1 MGSES
6 FKDFLRDPLTTVR
19 PARRMTKQISHSSQT
34 YFTTDRDEIFHSPR
48 RIFEAPHHGEVPR
61 PLTISHPDK
70 LTC

>member
-34 YFTTDRDEIFHSPR
+34 YFTTDRGRFSIAPR
-48 RIFEAPHHGEVPR
+48 RIFEAPHHSEVPR